1 MAQELPPLDINSAQ
15 RDQLMD
21 LPGIGPA
28 LADRIQ
34 ANRPYQSLE
43 DLLEV
48 NGIGP
53 QSLDSLRPYLKAGTP
68 GSESSPPSFEP
79 DGDEQPP
86 PPPDQKP
93 ETEEAQ
99 IEEDQTSPIK
109 ALLKLPEPEEAE
121 GQAVYSR
128 RQILGVAVLSSL
140 FSIILAAAL
149 ILGIL
154 SGINGTLNYSSQ
166 TAVAALK
173 NDLTDQGEQIDTL
186 KGETVELRERMDNLD
201 AISGRMDNLETTV
214 TTLEDQTEGLMVRL
228 EQVEET
234 TEIFR
239 GFLETLSQNLLDV
252 LNPDEVP
259 NE

>member
-1 MAQELPPLDINSAQ
+1 MAKELPPLDINSAE
-15 RDQLMD
+15 RDQLLD
-21 LPGIGPA
+21 LPGVGPA

-68 GSESSPPSFEP
+68 RAESSPPSFKP
-79 DGDEQPP
+79 NGDEQPP
-86 PPPDQKP
+86 LPSDQKP
-93 ETEEAQ
+93 QAEEAQ
-99 IEEDQTSPIK
+99 PEEDQTSPIK
-109 ALLKLPEPEEAE
+109 ALLKLPSPEEAE

-128 RQILGVAVLSSL
+128 RQILGIAVLSSI
-140 FSIILAAAL
+140 FSIILATAL
-149 ILGIL
+149 ILGTL

-166 TAVAALK
+166 SAEAVLK
-173 NDLTDQGEQIDTL
+173 NDLADLEEQIGTL
-186 KGETVELRERMDNLD
+186 KSETVELRERMDNLD
-201 AISGRMDNLETTV
+201 AISGRMDNLENTV
-214 TTLEDQTEGLMVRL
+214 TTLEDQTEELMEGL
-228 EQVEET
+228 EQVENT